1 MKHSE
6 NAPMNSGGERS
17 RGDFLH
23 RSISE
28 ALRRRLSY
36 GGQVE
41 ANKLPSLRKLA
52 DELAVSTMTVR
63 RALRTLER
71 EGHVYRIAGVG
82 TFSRR
87 PTSRSSER
95 RIAFV
100 GSDLRSPFQMSVAL
114 GCQKAGQ
121 HRGWAMQLLDAQW
134 DTGLESAGLQRLAEG
149 TLDGALLLPP
159 FSDPHTP
166 EVLQSFQLS
175 GLPMVLVDM
184 AAQGLKADLV
194 CSDHEEGAYK
204 ATKYLLDHGYRRVV
218 FLTHPPVASS
228 ITARMAGYERALA
241 SAGILPPPEWKAWI
255 DLPVHLAGYS
265 EGRKWWGGCQAV
277 LPLLRQLE
285 RPLAV
290 LAVDS
295 YVGWGVYEA
304 CRELGLRIP
313 EDVSVIAFD
322 DMEIAHAVSP
332 PMTIISQR
340 TDEIGR
346 VALELLNER
355 IEAGPQVTPGRKYL
369 RQVLIEVDLVE
380 RGSVA
385 RACQ

>member
-1 MKHSE
+1 MTHRK
-6 NAPMNSGGERS
+6 NAVNSVGETR

-28 ALRRRLSY
+28 AIRRRLSC
-36 GGQVE
+36 GGPAE
-41 ANKLPSLRKLA
+41 ANRLPSLRKLA
-52 DELAVSTMTVR
+52 GELAVSTMTVR

-82 TFSRR
+82 AFTR
-87 PTSRSSER
+87 PPSSQCSER

-114 GCQKAGQ
+114 GCQRAGQ
-121 HRGWAMQLLDAQW
+121 DRSWPIQFLDAQW
-134 DTGLESAGLQRLAEG
+134 DTHAESAGLQRLAG
-149 TLDGALLLPP
+149 ASLDGALFLPP
-159 FSDPHTP
+159 FSNPHTP
-166 EVLQSFQLS
+166 EVLHSLQNS

-184 AAQGLKADLV
+184 TVQGLKTDLV
-194 CSDHEEGAYK
+194 CSDHEEGVHK
-204 ATKYLLDHGYRRVV
+204 ATKYLLDHGHRRVV

-228 ITARMAGYERALA
+228 VAARIAGYERALTA
-241 SAGILPPPEWKAWI
+241 AGILPRPEWKAWV
-255 DLPVHLAGYS
+255 DLEIHLAGYR
-265 EGRKWWGGCQAV
+265 EGRKWWGGCQAI

-304 CRELGLRIP
+304 CQQLNLRIP

-322 DMEIAHAVSP
+322 DVEIAHAMSP

-340 TDEIGR
+340 TEEIGR
-346 VALELLNER
+346 AALELLDER
-355 IEAGPQVTPGRKYL
+355 IKAGPQVTPGRQDL

-385 RACQ
+385 QAYR